1 MNAFDSV
8 FVSSQEQNT
17 VKPLLRGPPIKRTL
31 SQVPKLKS
39 YISFYNE
46 PLFSGHLH

>member
-17 VKPLLRGPPIKRTL
+17 VKPLLSGPQLNTKPSPEIEVL
-31 SQVPKLKS
+31 YFL
-39 YISFYNE
+39 
-46 PLFSGHLH
+46 L